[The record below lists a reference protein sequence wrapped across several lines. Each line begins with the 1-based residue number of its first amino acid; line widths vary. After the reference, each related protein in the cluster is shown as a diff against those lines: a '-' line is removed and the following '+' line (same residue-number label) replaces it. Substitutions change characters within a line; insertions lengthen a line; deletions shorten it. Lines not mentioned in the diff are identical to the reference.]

1 MRILKKINKGVIAT
15 FIVVFILTMHLMSIE
30 MDRKQQKG
38 KIETACRSYLQTIDT
53 IMTIP
58 EADRKD
64 IDGYIEKVKTT
75 IQPHLVDKK
84 EVLDLQMKWITQ
96 ALEQEKETE
105 QFIKSQESEIVKMA
119 RYQFD
124 NDQVTVSITGKQS
137 KEIESA
143 QTQEI
148 HTSKSDTS
156 DEIVLKKEGDTWKI
170 VYANLSDVTMALQA
184 THLEIN
190 Y

>member
-38 KIETACRSYLQTIDT
+38 KIETACRAYLQTIDT

-58 EADRKD
+58 ETDRKD